1 MLPDYDIIGKRIK
14 SSRLEAGIT
23 QEELANK
30 LNVSI
35 AYVSRIE
42 RGGTTIN
49 LKRLIEIADILK
61 VTPAFLLSGSTIT
74 SKDYLRQ
81 DLSEVLDRCNPYK
94 QKLIY
99 QISELVANCK
109 MYLD

>member
-14 SSRLEAGIT
+14 TSRLEAGIT

-30 LNVSI
+30 LNVSV
-35 AYVSRIE
+35 AYVSRVE
-42 RGGTTIN
+42 RGGAAIN

-61 VTPAFLLSGSTIT
+61 VTASYLLSGSNVTA
-74 SKDYLRQ
+74 KDYLRQ
-81 DLSEVLDRCNPYK
+81 DLAEVLDKCNPYK

-99 QISELVANCK
+99 EISQLVANCK